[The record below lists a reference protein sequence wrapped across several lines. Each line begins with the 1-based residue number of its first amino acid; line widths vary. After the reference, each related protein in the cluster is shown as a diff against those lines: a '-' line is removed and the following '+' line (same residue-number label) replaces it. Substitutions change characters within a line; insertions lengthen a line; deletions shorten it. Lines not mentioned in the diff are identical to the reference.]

1 MFTDTVY
8 NIVARKVG
16 TVPKNAENKL
26 LVYTLITLTIVLIAI
41 FINPGGTLTLCIF
54 NFFPPPVL
62 LVYPVQ

>member
-26 LVYTLITLTIVLIAI
+26 LVYTITLTIVLIAI
-41 FINPGGTLTLCIF
+41 FINPGTLTLCIF

>member
-1 MFTDTVY
+1 MFTETVY

-26 LVYTLITLTIVLIAI
+26 LVYTITLTIVLIAI
-41 FINPGGTLTLCIF
+41 FINPGTLTLCIF
-54 NFFPPPVL
+54 INFFPPPVL